1 MVGSSGSTT
10 PNVASTTASQPK
22 MINNPRV
29 MRLFA
34 PQSVAAYCSIGAAPA
49 EYACGACFTAGS
61 RASLRLLKSRGSLCE
76 HSASITGVGT
86 ADRGAGGRSDPAR
99 RCANPAGAL
108 RRRPVRQPRHAAAR
122 LPAEVEK
129 NFAQLQ
135 SAAND
140 SRTSRGLSGR
150 KLVAQI
156 AALQREL
163 ATRALRRKNQ
173 PKEAPEADLYHKLA
187 EHQDYERR
195 LIGMIQD
202 RESLLG
208 RQTTLAAQQ
217 KLQHELAAL
226 EGRLMRCRRAGAH
239 RTQYRAQRKRFL
251 KIYHNILMIIPG
263 CAPGS
268 LYSAGTRVIH
278 PIN

>member
-1 MVGSSGSTT
+1 M
-10 PNVASTTASQPK
+10 AF
-22 MINNPRV
+22 
-29 MRLFA
+29 L
-34 PQSVAAYCSIGAAPA
+34 A
-49 EYACGACFTAGS
+49 E
-61 RASLRLLKSRGSLCE
+61 
-76 HSASITGVGT
+76 
-86 ADRGAGGRSDPAR
+86 
-99 RCANPAGAL
+99 
-108 RRRPVRQPRHAAAR
+108 
-122 LPAEVEK
+122 
-129 NFAQLQ
+129 
-135 SAAND
+135 
-140 SRTSRGLSGR
+140 

-226 EGRLMRCRRAGAH
+226 EGRLMRCRR
-239 RTQYRAQRKRFL
+239 RWRASNAISSAKKTVL

>member
-1 MVGSSGSTT
+1 MSTQRLLQVLAQQIAALAAEVT
-10 PNVASTTASQPK
+10 PRGDVPIPQARFDAA
-22 MINNPRV
+22 
-29 MRLFA
+29 LFA
-34 PQSVAAYCSIGAAPA
+34 NRG
-49 EYACGACFTAGS
+49 T
-61 RASLRLLKSRGSLCE
+61 RLRDYL
-76 HSASITGVGT
+76 
-86 ADRGAGGRSDPAR
+86 
-99 RCANPAGAL
+99 
-108 RRRPVRQPRHAAAR
+108 
-122 LPAEVEK
+122 AEVEK

-140 SRTSRGLSGR
+140 SRTNRVAFLAE

-163 ATRALRRKNQ
+163 ATQALRRKNQ

-226 EGRLMRCRRAGAH
+226 EGRLMRCRQALARIERNIERKENGFEDLSQYFNDYSRLRAGF
-239 RTQYRAQRKRFL
+239 T
-251 KIYHNILMIIPG
+251 IL
-263 CAPGS
+263 CRYAS
-268 LYSAGTRVIH
+268 YSSH
-278 PIN
+278 

>member
-1 MVGSSGSTT
+1 MST
-10 PNVASTTASQPK
+10 Q
-22 MINNPRV
+22 
-29 MRLFA
+29 
-34 PQSVAAYCSIGAAPA
+34 
-49 EYACGACFTAGS
+49 
-61 RASLRLLKSRGSLCE
+61 RLLQVL
-76 HSASITGVGT
+76 
-86 ADRGAGGRSDPAR
+86 
-99 RCANPAGAL
+99 
-108 RRRPVRQPRHAAAR
+108 
-122 LPAEVEK
+122 
-129 NFAQLQ
+129 AQ
-135 SAAND
+135 
-140 SRTSRGLSGR
+140 
-150 KLVAQI
+150 QI
-156 AALQREL
+156 AALAAEVTPRGDVPIPQARFDAALFANRGTRLRGRGGKEFRPAAKRRQRQPHQPWPFWPKTGGSDRCP
-163 ATRALRRKNQ
+163 AARAGNPGAAAQEPAERS
-173 PKEAPEADLYHKLA
+173 PEADLYHKLA